1 MQVAGRAARN
11 IDGLVILYGDKTTEA
26 MQNLVDETKRR
37 RILQDEYNEKHNI
50 IPKTVYKSLDEIM
63 TSTAVADSMHE
74 DDELVFPSHIGDQ
87 LPDDEKEMILIE
99 LRKTMI
105 EAAEK
110 LEFEKAA
117 KIRDELQKF
126 ETDTRKIVV

>member
-1 MQVAGRAARN
+1 
-11 IDGLVILYGDKTTEA
+11 
-26 MQNLVDETKRR
+26 
-37 RILQDEYNEKHNI
+37 
-50 IPKTVYKSLDEIM
+50 
-63 TSTAVADSMHE
+63 
-74 DDELVFPSHIGDQ
+74 
-87 LPDDEKEMILIE
+87 MILIE
-99 LRKTMI
+99 LRKTMM